1 MKIKAVGFD
10 IDGTLYPNSS
20 MYVYSTFAFIKHPVL
35 FSHFGKARK
44 SIRRIRYNGD
54 FRTAQAKL
62 VAASM
67 HMGVKEA
74 MEVIERDLYGSLGKV
89 FKNVK
94 PYKDIKPVL
103 ISLKAE
109 GLALGAMSDLPVGKK
124 LEYLGIGDLFDF
136 SFSTEETNFLKPS
149 PVPFKHL
156 VKEFDLL
163 PEEILYVGNNYEYDI
178 LGAVSVGL
186 RTAHLSRRP
195 VPGSKADFT
204 FSSFTELRDWIFSI
218 NN

>member
-1 MKIKAVGFD
+1 MRIKAVGFD

-20 MYVYSTFAFIKHPVL
+20 MYVYSTIAFIKHPVL

-44 SIRRIRYNGD
+44 SIRRIRYDGD

-67 HMGVKEA
+67 HIAVKEA
-74 MEVIERDLYGSLGKV
+74 EEVIERDLYGSLEKV
-89 FKNVK
+89 FRNVK
-94 PYKDIKPVL
+94 PYKEIRPVL
-103 ISLKAE
+103 ISLKAK

-124 LEYLGIGDLFDF
+124 LEYLGVGDLFDF
-136 SFSTEETNFLKPS
+136 SFTTEETNFLKPS

-156 VKEFDLL
+156 VKRFNFL
-163 PEEILYVGNNYEYDI
+163 PEEILYVGNNYEYDV
-178 LGAVSVGL
+178 LGAAAIGL
-186 RTAHLSRRP
+186 RTAHLSRKP
-195 VPGSKADFT
+195 VPASKADLT
-204 FSSFTELRDWIFSI
+204 FSSFTELRDWIFVI